1 MAANR
6 DANQKRQRANRAQ
19 RETLAARTTAA
30 STPRPSR
37 QPPVAA
43 RRTGGEVK
51 APAARA
57 IDDSA
62 SRPTGRAKRVRPPRP
77 GDTPVD
83 PATLEGSF
91 YRKVLQVPG
100 GSQAFMA
107 FLLAAMAVVFSV
119 ALAAFVH
126 TVPRRGTPAKAR
138 GAPGVDTA
146 LGRYGLAVLVPLVLI
161 LAVAT
166 YGLLSSLRPYRRRAW
181 LGAAVVIGVLVFF
194 GQVLFVFVAGMFAY
208 ATMRASKVEGPGE
221 SVLGSLR
228 RRRGADRGAEV
239 IDTDARDTDD

>member
-57 IDDSA
+57 TDDSA

-146 LGRYGLAVLVPLVLI
+146 LGRYGLSVLVPLVLI

-181 LGAAVVIGVLVFF
+181 LGAAVVIGVLVFL
-194 GQVLFVFVAGMFAY
+194 GQVLFVFVAGTFAY

>member
-1 MAANR
+1 MATNR

-19 RETLAARTTAA
+19 REALAARTTAA

-37 QPPVAA
+37 QPPVS

-51 APAARA
+51 APATRPTEEN
-57 IDDSA
+57 A
-62 SRPTGRAKRVRPPRP
+62 SRTSGRTRRARPPRP

-83 PATLEGSF
+83 VATLEGSF

-107 FLLAAMAVVFSV
+107 FLLAATAVVFSI

-138 GAPGVDTA
+138 GAPGVETG
-146 LGRYGLAVLVPLVLI
+146 LGRYGISVLVPLVLI

-166 YGLLSSLRPYRRRAW
+166 YGLISSLRPYRRRAW
-181 LGAAVVIGVLVFF
+181 LGAAVVIGVLVIL

-208 ATMRASKVEGPGE
+208 ATLRASKIEGPGE
-221 SVLGSLR
+221 PLLGSLR
-228 RRRGADRGAEV
+228 RRRGADPGAEV